1 MNQVNDAAVP
11 LTDARAVTH
20 ALAVLV
26 EMVELYAPSLRDS
39 GGFQNAK
46 RALAGQSAKITEA
59 AVEQAAWGI
68 LAHLKTLE
76 GFVSGHAPNRSA
88 FDSRDLDLREIAR
101 HALFAARTANDRGP
115 EAKAPGAEITPEP
128 EPDFGHGHD
137 YIVHWQ
143 MDVHAA
149 SPELAARSA
158 WRAMRAPGS
167 MANAFLV
174 LEAGQASVDVDLSE
188 IDGGSS

>member
-68 LAHLKTLE
+68 LAHLKALDE
-76 GFVSGHAPNRSA
+76 IIGGHNPATVQLDGH
-88 FDSRDLDLREIAR
+88 FDLREIAR